1 MTYRQLINALGHEL
15 EAIGEEKEAL
25 VFAFKE
31 KKSWSTTDF
40 ALEQAKEVSPE
51 DQALLEEIY
60 HALKQHTPVQHYLGY
75 AYFKDLQLTVSSDVL
90 IPRLETEE
98 LVELILAE
106 NPYEDLTVLDIG
118 TGSGAIALAL
128 KSQRP
133 SWQITAS
140 DISENALE
148 IAKRNADDLGLAI
161 DLMPSDVF
169 SDLSGTFD
177 IIVSN
182 PPYIAEKDRD
192 EVAENVY
199 AFEPH
204 LALFAPSD
212 GYAVYERIING
223 ARDFLKPNG
232 RLYFEIGYKQGSRLV
247 QLLNRAFPNRRA
259 KVIKDSFGKNRM
271 VVLNNEQL

>member
-25 VFAFKE
+25 IFAFKE
-31 KKSWSTTDF
+31 KKGWSTTDF

-75 AYFKDLQLTVSSDVL
+75 TYFKDLLLTVSSDVL
-90 IPRLETEE
+90 IPRPETEE
-98 LVELILAE
+98 LVDLILAE

-182 PPYIAEKDRD
+182 PPYIAENDRD

-247 QLLNRAFPNRRA
+247 QLLNHAFPNRRA

-271 VVLNNEQL
+271 VVLTNE

>member
-25 VFAFKE
+25 IFAFKE
-31 KKSWSTTDF
+31 KKGWSTTDF

-51 DQALLEEIY
+51 DQVLLEEIY

-75 AYFKDLQLTVSSDVL
+75 AYFKDLLLTVSSDVL
-90 IPRLETEE
+90 IPRPETEE
-98 LVELILAE
+98 LVDLILAE

-182 PPYIAEKDRD
+182 PPYIAENDRD

-247 QLLNRAFPNRRA
+247 QLLNHAFPNRHA

-271 VVLNNEQL
+271 VVLTNE